1 MTIQKKPS
9 ATSLQ
14 TEAREWLQQYQQSPD
29 ADLNHPAVQAIRNL
43 ADIGALSNKNTPALN
58 DLILQMRSLAIRSG
72 GKPYDETLEI
82 LAESLSMSESTI
94 GRRIK
99 RKATM
104 PPEIQALTGNESLAK
119 FLFHVAQVKLRSKR
133 HKY

>member
-58 DLILQMRSLAIRSG
+58 DLILQMRSLAIR
-72 GKPYDETLEI
+72 
-82 LAESLSMSESTI
+82 
-94 GRRIK
+94 
-99 RKATM
+99 
-104 PPEIQALTGNESLAK
+104 
-119 FLFHVAQVKLRSKR
+119 
-133 HKY
+133 